1 MKILAV
7 AALLCALMALTP
19 AAPAAEEEPEEA
31 PAEDL
36 MEVVKRDLQGW
47 SRVGRRYF
55 RYEARKL
62 TWHEAE
68 GNCRSLGG
76 HLASLHSY
84 NEYQLVQSLITPSG
98 NPSAWLGG
106 SDALQEGVWEWTDG
120 TTFQYRNWCT
130 AQPDNWGNEDCL
142 QMSYS
147 NHKCWNDVN
156 CGYRYPS
163 VCAKKWSTEREEAL
177 EDLAE
182 VVKRGWS
189 KVGGRKFF
197 YESKEMSWQ
206 DADRNCLS
214 MNLRLVSVHTR
225 EETQHIQYLMGKHG
239 APSVWLGSFY
249 SPGERRWVWADGT
262 KLRYEEWCNGVPY
275 TSGNMRCLQMTYSN
289 KKQCWDGDRCDYRR
303 PSLCA

>member
-19 AAPAAEEEPEEA
+19 AAPAPEAEPEEA
-31 PAEDL
+31 PAEDPRPIIDPPGPPSPPG
-36 MEVVKRDLQGW
+36 MNPIKRNMGSYDPPGPIVCPGGPPAI
-47 SRVGRRYF
+47 RPPGMNPIKR
-55 RYEARKL
+55 EA
-62 TWHEAE
+62 
-68 GNCRSLGG
+68 
-76 HLASLHSY
+76 
-84 NEYQLVQSLITPSG
+84 
-98 NPSAWLGG
+98 G
-106 SDALQEGVWEWTDG
+106 SDGPPGPMICPPGPPAIRPPGM
-120 TTFQYRNWCT
+120 N
-130 AQPDNWGNEDCL
+130 P
-142 QMSYS
+142 M
-147 NHKCWNDVN
+147 K
-156 CGYRYPS
+156 
-163 VCAKKWSTEREEAL
+163 REEAL
-177 EDLAE
+177 EDLME

-189 KVGGRKFF
+189 KVGGRNFF

-262 KLRYEEWCNGVPY
+262 KLRYEEWCNGAPY